1 MAVFFIFVLTTFLL
15 ALCMITILFIL
26 MQRPSEESGI
36 GATLG
41 GNAVT
46 SILGGEGVNTLA
58 RITKYCVAIFFS
70 VSFILS
76 LIYMALERDNRPQ
89 NLFQKKEV
97 LATVN
102 TEANGELPSSYPET
116 SPVDSQQRSA
126 VPEKTAPLE
135 GVAPLEKTAPG
146 EGSASLEKTI
156 SENIEDVN
164 IFTDDNG
171 YTF

>member
-1 MAVFFIFVLTTFLL
+1 MSAFFIFVLTTFLL
-15 ALCMITILFIL
+15 VLCMITILFIL
-26 MQRPSEESGI
+26 MQRPSEESGM

-76 LIYMALERDNRPQ
+76 LLYMALEKDNRPQ

-97 LATVN
+97 WAAVN
-102 TEANGELPSSYPET
+102 TETDKGLLPPNSET
-116 SPVDSQQRSA
+116 SSKMVDSIPADRFLISSQ
-126 VPEKTAPLE
+126 EKTAASKE
-135 GVAPLEKTAPG
+135 TAP
-146 EGSASLEKTI
+146 EEAAEETAVR
-156 SENIEDVN
+156 NIEEVK
-164 IFTDDNG
+164 IPSDDG
-171 YTF
+171 EYVF